1 MEGGAALGGD
11 PAAGGGGGAAPSPWD
26 RERRATDPQR
36 SPPAPRAQPML
47 THLDQGP
54 PALHVG
60 ETRVGLLPRT
70 PQLTQRER
78 LRLGMAAGHQ
88 DRRSSSQL
96 GPDNLKRGGRDRIP
110 GPRAGKPDSEA
121 LKRETLVLF
130 KALPAIGPGHAG
142 ASGILNSC
150 RVPPVSP
157 AVLPSFFFLSCAR
170 RSVRACPGF
179 GPTGPVAGRS
189 PHGTSARPAGL

>member
-1 MEGGAALGGD
+1 
-11 PAAGGGGGAAPSPWD
+11 
-26 RERRATDPQR
+26 
-36 SPPAPRAQPML
+36 
-47 THLDQGP
+47 
-54 PALHVG
+54 
-60 ETRVGLLPRT
+60 
-70 PQLTQRER
+70 
-78 LRLGMAAGHQ
+78 MAAGHQ
-88 DRRSSSQL
+88 GRRSSSQL
-96 GPDNLKRGGRDRIP
+96 GPDNLEWGGCDRIP

-179 GPTGPVAGRS
+179 GPTGPVAGRW